1 MINAALAALEEQEA
15 KIMAEGFVQNVY
27 NDLNDIKH
35 SFFVI
40 GFRLTEAN
48 NLKYYKALGY
58 QNITELAEDK
68 FGFKKTVTYEL
79 MQIYA
84 LAHNTQSPMRIA
96 DKYDKYSKS
105 QLAEF
110 CRLRY
115 CPDEFIQIVT
125 PQDNVDT
132 IGRAVTFWNKYI
144 AKHSG
149 SPTATAEIASITDL
163 LLIDIETPLSKVQ
176 RVIEQR
182 KAAQQ
187 SGESNSANAKK
198 SSVSAGQLP
207 GQTVIDIT
215 EIQTV
220 EEFNAVGNFSGN
232 PENSEVVD
240 EPETIPEAAGMR
252 AESEII
258 KVGLT
263 GVDIYVKDAKF
274 QIVDRYRNKPLEGNF
289 SDFIK
294 GVYNYGNKPTFYH
307 GFAASD
313 MHRSYSEKGMEF
325 ICFEPYQNVKL
336 TWEEVARNISD
347 LIYTGDYLSDAEQ
360 EQFLQWKAS
369 RDGLVVNVE
378 PAEPQQSINSGYAEL
393 PISDKE
399 YGKLIKSLD
408 ELISPKVQ
416 KGLNLK
422 NEKGRREWLNNYRN
436 WGIWLEVPQVDKTY
450 YRYDFANGA
459 ALIVEEGFEYWRFSS
474 KPGAKA
480 RVAYAII
487 DDKHDKFDS
496 KGICYTDV
504 ITWLTAHA
512 KEV

>member
-1 MINAALAALEEQEA
+1 MLKNAEIVALEEQEA

-84 LAHNTQSPMRIA
+84 LAHNAQSPMRIA

-144 AKHSG
+144 AKHSAT
-149 SPTATAEIASITDL
+149 PTANAEIASITDL

-187 SGESNSANAKK
+187 SGESNSANAEK

-207 GQTVIDIT
+207 GQTVIDISAV
-215 EIQTV
+215 QNV

-232 PENSEVVD
+232 PEKTEVVD
-240 EPETIPEAAGMR
+240 EPETTPAALELTDGELIDYCLKRRMVTIKKFEIYTKFN
-252 AESEII
+252 ESPN
-258 KVGLT
+258 
-263 GVDIYVKDAKF
+263 
-274 QIVDRYRNKPLEGNF
+274 RNEFINF
-289 SDFIK
+289 ITDLYGIGEYHSPVINF
-294 GVYNYGNKPTFYH
+294 NYGPKIGIIIIRKDNSKIELPWTYVT
-307 GFAASD
+307 G
-313 MHRSYSEKGMEF
+313 R
-325 ICFEPYQNVKL
+325 
-336 TWEEVARNISD
+336 ISR
-347 LIYTGDYLSDAEQ
+347 LIELNEYLSADEQ
-360 EQFLQWKAS
+360 AAYIEWKAS

-378 PAEPQQSINSGYAEL
+378 PAEPQQSKNSGYAEL

>member
-1 MINAALAALEEQEA
+1 MLNAEIVAVEEQETRV
-15 KIMAEGFVQNVY
+15 MAEGFVQNVY

-84 LAHNTQSPMRIA
+84 LAHNVQSPMRIA

-115 CPDEFIQIVT
+115 CPDDFMKIVS
-125 PQDNVDT
+125 PLDT
-132 IGRAVTFWNKYI
+132 VADIKEAVKNWNKYV
-144 AKHSG
+144 AVHSYTPKAG
-149 SPTATAEIASITDL
+149 SVLEL
-163 LLIDIETPLSKVQ
+163 LEKYKEPKAP
-176 RVIEQR
+176 
-182 KAAQQ
+182 AAQ
-187 SGESNSANAKK
+187 
-198 SSVSAGQLP
+198 SVVQGQLP
-207 GQTVIDIT
+207 GQTVIDISAV
-215 EIQTV
+215 QSV
-220 EEFNAVGNFSGN
+220 EELEEVSEEALEIYSSNNAAKQFS
-232 PENSEVVD
+232 E
-240 EPETIPEAAGMR
+240 
-252 AESEII
+252 
-258 KVGLT
+258 
-263 GVDIYVKDAKF
+263 
-274 QIVDRYRNKPLEGNF
+274 
-289 SDFIK
+289 
-294 GVYNYGNKPTFYH
+294 
-307 GFAASD
+307 
-313 MHRSYSEKGMEF
+313 YSEKPEVSGKSETVAEAPAPAMTDGELIDYCLKRRIGTIKKFEIYTKFNESPSRNEF
-325 ICFEPYQNVKL
+325 INFITDLYGIGEYHSPVINFNYGPKIGII
-336 TWEEVARNISD
+336 ISRKNNSKIELPWTYVTGRISR
-347 LIYTGDYLSDAEQ
+347 LIELNEYLSADEQ
-360 EQFLQWKAS
+360 AAYIEWKAS

>member
-1 MINAALAALEEQEA
+1 MLNAEIVALEEQEA

-115 CPDEFIQIVT
+115 CHDEFIQIVT

-149 SPTATAEIASITDL
+149 SPTANAEIASITDL

-187 SGESNSANAKK
+187 SGESNSANAEK

-207 GQTVIDIT
+207 GQTVIDISAV
-215 EIQTV
+215 QNV

-232 PENSEVVD
+232 PEKTEVVD
-240 EPETIPEAAGMR
+240 EPETTPAALELTDGELIDYCLKRRMVTIKKFEIYTKFN
-252 AESEII
+252 ESPN
-258 KVGLT
+258 
-263 GVDIYVKDAKF
+263 
-274 QIVDRYRNKPLEGNF
+274 RNEFINF
-289 SDFIK
+289 ITDLYGIGEYHSPVINF
-294 GVYNYGNKPTFYH
+294 NYGPKI
-307 GFAASD
+307 G
-313 MHRSYSEKGMEF
+313 
-325 ICFEPYQNVKL
+325 II
-336 TWEEVARNISD
+336 ISRKNNSKIELPWTYVTGRISR
-347 LIYTGDYLSDAEQ
+347 LIELNEYLSADEQ
-360 EQFLQWKAS
+360 AAYIEWKAS

-378 PAEPQQSINSGYAEL
+378 PAAEPAPKITKP
-393 PISDKE
+393 PIEIGKKTNWE
-399 YGKLIKSLD
+399 YLQTCNTRANFLFVVTQGVKSMPED
-408 ELISPKVQ
+408 FGAGMPDRIYK
-416 KGLNLK
+416 
-422 NEKGRREWLNNYRN
+422 WLQ
-436 WGIWLEVPQVDKTY
+436 IWLEKPV
-450 YRYDFANGA
+450 
-459 ALIVEEGFEYWRFSS
+459 AL
-474 KPGAKA
+474 
-480 RVAYAII
+480 
-487 DDKHDKFDS
+487 
-496 KGICYTDV
+496 
-504 ITWLTAHA
+504 
-512 KEV
+512 

>member
-1 MINAALAALEEQEA
+1 MLKNAKIVALEEQEA

-48 NLKYYKALGY
+48 DLKYYKALGY

-84 LAHNTQSPMRIA
+84 LAHNVQSPMRIA

-115 CPDEFIQIVT
+115 CPDDFIQIVT

-149 SPTATAEIASITDL
+149 SPTAKAEIASISDL

-187 SGESNSANAKK
+187 SGESNSANAEK

-240 EPETIPEAAGMR
+240 EPEAIPAAPAPAMTDGELIDYCLKEGYGCGEHGKFR
-252 AESEII
+252 IYEYYYERQPTRQLFIS
-258 KVGLT
+258 
-263 GVDIYVKDAKF
+263 YVKSEYGTGGHGGAGEPVHD
-274 QIVDRYRNKPLEGNF
+274 ISYSP
-289 SDFIK
+289 SK
-294 GVYNYGNKPTFYH
+294 GVTIERLSG
-307 GFAASD
+307 G
-313 MHRSYSEKGMEF
+313 
-325 ICFEPYQNVKL
+325 KL
-336 TWEEVARNISD
+336 ELPWTYITGRISRLIEAGEYLNIK
-347 LIYTGDYLSDAEQ
+347 EQ
-360 EQFLQWKAS
+360 TKYIEWKAEH
-369 RDGLVVNVE
+369 DGLVVNVE
-378 PAEPQQSINSGYAEL
+378 PAAEL

-399 YGKLIKSLD
+399 YDKLIKSLD

-422 NEKGRREWLNNYRN
+422 NEKARREWLNNYRS
-436 WGIWLEVPQVDKTY
+436 WGVWLEVPQVDKTF

-459 ALIVEEGFEYWRFSS
+459 ALIVEEGFEYWSFSS

>member
-1 MINAALAALEEQEA
+1 MLNAEIVALEEQEA

-115 CPDEFIQIVT
+115 CHDEFIQIVT

-149 SPTATAEIASITDL
+149 SPTANAEIASITDL

-187 SGESNSANAKK
+187 SGESNSANAEK

-232 PENSEVVD
+232 PEKTEVVD
-240 EPETIPEAAGMR
+240 EPETTPAALELTDGELIDYCLKRRMVTIKKFEIYTKFN
-252 AESEII
+252 ESPN
-258 KVGLT
+258 
-263 GVDIYVKDAKF
+263 
-274 QIVDRYRNKPLEGNF
+274 RNEFINF
-289 SDFIK
+289 ITDLYGIGEYHSPVINF
-294 GVYNYGNKPTFYH
+294 NYGPKIGIIIIRKDNSKIELPWTYVT
-307 GFAASD
+307 G
-313 MHRSYSEKGMEF
+313 R
-325 ICFEPYQNVKL
+325 
-336 TWEEVARNISD
+336 ISR
-347 LIYTGDYLSDAEQ
+347 LIELNEYLSADEQ
-360 EQFLQWKAS
+360 AAYIEWKAS

-378 PAEPQQSINSGYAEL
+378 PAEQQPRKNSANAEL

-459 ALIVEEGFEYWRFSS
+459 ALIVEEGFEYWSFSS

>member
-1 MINAALAALEEQEA
+1 MLNAEIVALEEQEA

-84 LAHNTQSPMRIA
+84 LAHNAQSPMRIA

-187 SGESNSANAKK
+187 SGESNSANAEK

-232 PENSEVVD
+232 PEKSEVTD
-240 EPETIPEAAGMR
+240 EPETVAAAPAPM
-252 AESEII
+252 AEQMTDGELIDYCLKRRMVTIKKFEIY
-258 KVGLT
+258 T
-263 GVDIYVKDAKF
+263 KF
-274 QIVDRYRNKPLEGNF
+274 NESPSRNEFINF
-289 SDFIK
+289 ITDLYGIGEYHSPVINF
-294 GVYNYGNKPTFYH
+294 NYGPKIGIIIIRKDNSKIELPWTYVT
-307 GFAASD
+307 G
-313 MHRSYSEKGMEF
+313 R
-325 ICFEPYQNVKL
+325 
-336 TWEEVARNISD
+336 ISR
-347 LIYTGDYLSDAEQ
+347 LIELNEYLSADEQ
-360 EQFLQWKAS
+360 AAYIEWKAS

-378 PAEPQQSINSGYAEL
+378 PAEQQPRKNSANAEL

-459 ALIVEEGFEYWRFSS
+459 ALIVEEGFEYWSFSS

>member
-1 MINAALAALEEQEA
+1 MLNPEIVAVQEQETRV
-15 KIMAEGFVQNVY
+15 MAEGFVQNVY

-84 LAHNTQSPMRIA
+84 LAHNAQSPMRIA

-115 CPDEFIQIVT
+115 CPDKFIQIVT

-144 AKHSG
+144 AKHSAT
-149 SPTATAEIASITDL
+149 PTATAEIASITDL

-187 SGESNSANAKK
+187 SGESNSANAEK

-207 GQTVIDIT
+207 EQTVIDIT

-232 PENSEVVD
+232 PEKSEVTD
-240 EPETIPEAAGMR
+240 EPETTPAALELTDGELIDYCLKRRMVTIKKFEIYTKFN
-252 AESEII
+252 ESPS
-258 KVGLT
+258 
-263 GVDIYVKDAKF
+263 
-274 QIVDRYRNKPLEGNF
+274 RNEFINF
-289 SDFIK
+289 ITDLYGIGEYHSPVINF
-294 GVYNYGNKPTFYH
+294 NYGPKIGIIIIRKDNSKIELPWTYVT
-307 GFAASD
+307 G
-313 MHRSYSEKGMEF
+313 R
-325 ICFEPYQNVKL
+325 
-336 TWEEVARNISD
+336 ISR
-347 LIYTGDYLSDAEQ
+347 LIELNEYLSADEQ
-360 EQFLQWKAS
+360 AAYIEWKAS

-378 PAEPQQSINSGYAEL
+378 PAAEPAPKITKP
-393 PISDKE
+393 PIEIGKKTNWE
-399 YGKLIKSLD
+399 YLQTCNTRANFLFVVTQGVKSMPED
-408 ELISPKVQ
+408 FGAGMPDRIYK
-416 KGLNLK
+416 
-422 NEKGRREWLNNYRN
+422 WLQ
-436 WGIWLEVPQVDKTY
+436 IWLEKPV
-450 YRYDFANGA
+450 
-459 ALIVEEGFEYWRFSS
+459 AL
-474 KPGAKA
+474 
-480 RVAYAII
+480 
-487 DDKHDKFDS
+487 
-496 KGICYTDV
+496 
-504 ITWLTAHA
+504 
-512 KEV
+512 

>member
-1 MINAALAALEEQEA
+1 
-15 KIMAEGFVQNVY
+15 MAEGFVQNVY

-84 LAHNTQSPMRIA
+84 LAHNAQSPMRIA

-115 CPDEFIQIVT
+115 CPDEFILIVT

-144 AKHSG
+144 AKHSAT
-149 SPTATAEIASITDL
+149 PTANAEIASITDL

-187 SGESNSANAKK
+187 SGESNSANAEK

-232 PENSEVVD
+232 PEKTD
-240 EPETIPEAAGMR
+240 EIELPEA
-252 AESEII
+252 SDII
-258 KVGLT
+258 KPAPMAEQMTDGELIGNCLKAGIGCGLN
-263 GVDIYVKDAKF
+263 GKFEIYGFYNEKQPYRIDFAK
-274 QIVDRYRNKPLEGNF
+274 
-289 SDFIK
+289 FIK
-294 GVYNYGNKPTFYH
+294 GVYGNGGYGDGIWDIDYTP
-307 GFAASD
+307 S
-313 MHRSYSEKGMEF
+313 KGMTIKRADGSKISGLPWSYIANKIVCLIKTGE
-325 ICFEPYQNVKL
+325 YL
-336 TWEEVARNISD
+336 NI
-347 LIYTGDYLSDAEQ
+347 AEQ
-360 EQFLQWKAS
+360 AQYVQWKAA

-378 PAEPQQSINSGYAEL
+378 PAEQQ
-393 PISDKE
+393 P
-399 YGKLIKSLD
+399 
-408 ELISPKVQ
+408 
-416 KGLNLK
+416 LK
-422 NEKGRREWLNNYRN
+422 NSAYAKKLQTQSNLEFIRTACITDIAKAIADCVNSLPLEFGKGMPDRLQQWLQ
-436 WGIWLEVPQVDKTY
+436 IWLM
-450 YRYDFANGA
+450 
-459 ALIVEEGFEYWRFSS
+459 
-474 KPGAKA
+474 
-480 RVAYAII
+480 
-487 DDKHDKFDS
+487 
-496 KGICYTDV
+496 
-504 ITWLTAHA
+504 
-512 KEV
+512 

>member
-1 MINAALAALEEQEA
+1 MLKNAEIVALEEQEA

-84 LAHNTQSPMRIA
+84 LAHNVQSPMRIA

-105 QLAEF
+105 QLSEF

-115 CPDEFIQIVT
+115 FPDEFIQIVT
-125 PQDNVDT
+125 PHDNVDT

-149 SPTATAEIASITDL
+149 SPTANAEIASITDL

-187 SGESNSANAKK
+187 SGENNSANAEK

-232 PENSEVVD
+232 PEKSEVTD
-240 EPETIPEAAGMR
+240 EPETTPAAPAPAMTDGELIGNCLK
-252 AESEII
+252 AGIGCGLNGKFEIYGFYNEKQPYRI
-258 KVGLT
+258 
-263 GVDIYVKDAKF
+263 DFAK
-274 QIVDRYRNKPLEGNF
+274 
-289 SDFIK
+289 FIK
-294 GVYNYGNKPTFYH
+294 GVYGNGGYGDGIWDIDYTP
-307 GFAASD
+307 S
-313 MHRSYSEKGMEF
+313 KGMTIKRADGSKISGLPWSYIANKIVCLIKTGE
-325 ICFEPYQNVKL
+325 YL
-336 TWEEVARNISD
+336 NI
-347 LIYTGDYLSDAEQ
+347 AEQ
-360 EQFLQWKAS
+360 AQYVQWKAE
-369 RDGLVVNVE
+369 RDGLIVNVE

-459 ALIVEEGFEYWRFSS
+459 ALIVEEGFEYWSFSS

-512 KEV
+512 KDV

>member
-1 MINAALAALEEQEA
+1 MLNAEIVAVEEQETRV
-15 KIMAEGFVQNVY
+15 MAEGFVQNVY

-84 LAHNTQSPMRIA
+84 LAHNVQSPMRIA

-115 CPDEFIQIVT
+115 CPDDFIQIVT

-132 IGRAVTFWNKYI
+132 IERAVTFWNKYI

-187 SGESNSANAKK
+187 SGENNSAYAEK

-220 EEFNAVGNFSGN
+220 EEFNAVGNFSGY
-232 PENSEVVD
+232 PEKSEVVD
-240 EPETIPEAAGMR
+240 EPET
-252 AESEII
+252 SDII
-258 KVGLT
+258 KPAPMAEQMTDGELIDYCLKRRMVT
-263 GVDIYVKDAKF
+263 IKKFEIYTKF
-274 QIVDRYRNKPLEGNF
+274 NESPSRNEFINF
-289 SDFIK
+289 ITDLYGIGEYHSPVINF
-294 GVYNYGNKPTFYH
+294 NYGPKIGIIIIRKDNSKIELPWTYVT
-307 GFAASD
+307 G
-313 MHRSYSEKGMEF
+313 R
-325 ICFEPYQNVKL
+325 
-336 TWEEVARNISD
+336 ISR
-347 LIYTGDYLSDAEQ
+347 LIELNEYLSADEQ
-360 EQFLQWKAS
+360 AAYIEWKAA

-436 WGIWLEVPQVDKTY
+436 WGVWLEVPQVDKTY

-459 ALIVEEGFEYWRFSS
+459 ALIVEEGFEYWSFSS

-487 DDKHDKFDS
+487 DDLHPKFNS
-496 KGICYTDV
+496 HGISYTDV
-504 ITWLTAHA
+504 ITWLTAHG

>member
-1 MINAALAALEEQEA
+1 MLNAEIAALEEQEA

-84 LAHNTQSPMRIA
+84 LAHNVQSPMRIA

-144 AKHSG
+144 AKHSAT
-149 SPTATAEIASITDL
+149 PTATAEIASITDL

-176 RVIEQR
+176 SVIEQR

-187 SGESNSANAKK
+187 SGESNSAYAETFADK
-198 SSVSAGQLP
+198 SEMRGQLP

-220 EEFNAVGNFSGN
+220 EENNFSGN
-232 PENSEVVD
+232 PEKSEVAD
-240 EPETIPEAAGMR
+240 EPETMPEALELTDG
-252 AESEII
+252 ELIDYCL
-258 KVGLT
+258 KVGYGCGEHGKFRIYEYYYERQPTRQLF
-263 GVDIYVKDAKF
+263 ISYVKSEYGTGGHGGAGEPVHD
-274 QIVDRYRNKPLEGNF
+274 ISYSP
-289 SDFIK
+289 SK
-294 GVYNYGNKPTFYH
+294 GVTIERLSGGKIELPWTYVTGRIN
-307 GFAASD
+307 
-313 MHRSYSEKGMEF
+313 R
-325 ICFEPYQNVKL
+325 
-336 TWEEVARNISD
+336 
-347 LIYTGDYLSDAEQ
+347 LIELNEYLSADEQ
-360 EQFLQWKAS
+360 AAYIEWKAEH
-369 RDGLVVNVE
+369 DGLVVNVE
-378 PAEPQQSINSGYAEL
+378 PAAEL

-399 YGKLIKSLD
+399 YDKLIKSLD

-422 NEKGRREWLNNYRN
+422 NEKARREWLNNYRS
-436 WGIWLEVPQVDKTY
+436 WGVWLEVPQVDKTF

-459 ALIVEEGFEYWRFSS
+459 ALIVEEGFEYWSFSS
-474 KPGAKA
+474 TPGAKE

-487 DDKHDKFDS
+487 DDLHPKFNS
-496 KGICYTDV
+496 HGISYTDV
-504 ITWLTAHA
+504 ITWLTAHG